1 MNKFEKILNGIRNL
15 VPVFIFKHESK
26 SCIPLIIE
34 AYQFRKADKYVIV
47 APEDFAFGQTEQ
59 DKINKDRII
68 IATSK
73 EEVAKIVSEEIIKHL
88 TN

>member
-15 VPVFIFKHESK
+15 TPAFIFKHESK
-26 SCIPLIIE
+26 NCIPLIIE
-34 AYQFRKADKYVIV
+34 AYQFRKADKYVVV
-47 APEDFAFGQTEQ
+47 APEDFAFDEKKQNQ
-59 DKINKDRII
+59 INKDRII